1 MLKTSNFKLYGL
13 VVPLVLGTVGK
24 MVKTNPA
31 MAIPPPRTFLK
42 SQRQVNKPILS
53 NTYGGNDVPVGETLA
68 VEGNGG
74 YRPPPNFPPGQ
85 VAQSELP
92 NPITPPAPP
101 PEPVRTPE
109 APPPS
114 PLEVPVSPISP
125 VEEGP
130 EVEEAIAIE
139 GFEFIGNTAFSSE
152 ELAEALAEFTN
163 RPLTFAELLQAETAI
178 TKYYVDAGFINSG
191 AAIPAGQNLS
201 GGTVTIQ
208 IIEGGL
214 EDIIVNIDGRL
225 NPGYVRSR
233 LAIAAGTPL
242 NVNRLLGALQKLQ
255 LDPLIDSLS
264 AELSAGSRPER
275 SLLRVEVEPADTF
288 SVSLNIDNGRSPSVG
303 SFRRGGEIREANLL
317 GLGDGLAVSY
327 ANTDGS
333 DKYGIRYL
341 LPVNPRNGAIALE
354 YDRTTSD
361 IVEPP
366 FDRADI
372 EGDSERY
379 ALTYRQPI
387 YETPTRELAFGLTLS
402 HQQSQ
407 TSVLGVNE
415 PLSPGASDRGET
427 RVSAV
432 RFFQAWTQRN
442 ANSVLAA
449 RSQFNLGV
457 GVLDA
462 TVNAEPPDSRFFSW
476 RGQAQYVR
484 LLAPETL
491 LVIRSDVQLAGR
503 ALVPLEQFAV
513 GGLGSVRGYRQDFL
527 LTDNGVLV
535 SAEALLPLVRIGEEG
550 VIQVV
555 PFIDFG
561 TGWNSSG
568 VEDPEDN
575 TLLGAGV
582 GLQLRLDDKLTGRID
597 YGIPLIEVTS
607 TEERTWQENGVYF
620 SVIYNPF

>member
-1 MLKTSNFKLYGL
+1 MLGTSSFKHYWL
-13 VVPLVLGTVGK
+13 VVPLVLGTVGN
-24 MVKTNPA
+24 MVIADTL
-31 MAIPPPRTFLK
+31 MAIPPPRTFLE
-42 SQRQVNKPILS
+42 SQREINNPILS
-53 NTYGGNDVPVGETLA
+53 NTFGARDTQA
-68 VEGNGG
+68 NGSD
-74 YRPPPNFPPGQ
+74 RPGSHFSQEQMAPI
-85 VAQSELP
+85 AQRELP
-92 NPITPPAPP
+92 NPITPSPP
-101 PEPVRTPE
+101 LPQPVPTPQP
-109 APPPS
+109 PPPS
-114 PLEVPVSPISP
+114 PLEVPSSPISP
-125 VEEGP
+125 VEEMP
-130 EVEEAIAIE
+130 DVEAIAIKR
-139 GFEFIGNTAFSSE
+139 FEFSGNTAFNNQ
-152 ELAEALAEFTN
+152 ELAAVVAEFTN
-163 RPLTFAELLQAETAI
+163 RPLTFAELLQAEAAI
-178 TKYYVDAGFINSG
+178 TRYYVDAGYINSG
-191 AAIPAGQNLS
+191 AVIPAGQNLS
-201 GGTVTIQ
+201 GGTVTIE

-214 EDIIVNIDGRL
+214 EDIIVNVNGRL
-225 NPGYVRSR
+225 NAGYVRSR

-242 NVNRLLGALQKLQ
+242 NANSLLQALQKLQ
-255 LDPLIDSLS
+255 LDPIIDSLS

-275 SLLRVEVEPADTF
+275 SLLTVEVNQADTF

-317 GLGDGLAVSY
+317 GLGDALDLSY

-333 DKYGIRYL
+333 DKYHISYT

-354 YDRTTSD
+354 YDKTTSNV
-361 IVEPP
+361 VEPP

-387 YETPTRELAFGLTLS
+387 YETPTRELALGLTLS

-415 PLSPGASDRGET
+415 PLSPGANDDGET

-432 RFFQAWTQRN
+432 RFFQGWTQRN
-442 ANSVLAA
+442 ANSVFAA

-457 GVLDA
+457 GALDA
-462 TVNAEPPDSRFFSW
+462 TVNAEPPDGRFFSW

-491 LVIRSDVQLAGR
+491 LVVRSDVQLAAR
-503 ALVPLEQFAV
+503 TLVPLEQFAV

-527 LTDNGVLV
+527 LTDNGALV
-535 SAEALLPLVRIGEEG
+535 SAEALLPIVRLGENG

-568 VEDPEDN
+568 VEDPADK
-575 TLLGAGV
+575 TLLGGGV
-582 GLQLRLDDKLTGRID
+582 GLQLRLGDQFTGRID

-607 TEERTWQENGVYF
+607 TEERTWQESGVYF